1 MADEGTT
8 PTGSSPSVPRQ
19 KPARSNTTGTVRGRT
34 SPTGEQNGD
43 GRPPTKRAR
52 KAINCEPCRN
62 SKLKCDRFV
71 TMRRVMNLDNDYS
84 LEIDPARHVCCA
96 VRSHLDFWPV
106 SQVSYAESIGTSAMC
121 YQDARGHEGNDA
133 IVRGEDQWVRVDP
146 AQEINRLRHS
156 ISLLEAYIFPAQR
169 NHTAPH
175 RRASDASS
183 LVPKK
188 ETIDADVLEK
198 TVPAPG
204 MLGTQGQGGLYAG
217 PTSAATHLL
226 MNETAR
232 GSEESD
238 SRQQSQEHAEE
249 FPTMTPEYDR
259 DLLAMLP
266 AIEVIDELI
275 VFYFEYCNWIYR
287 HVNQAS
293 FTQAWERFKNGTSA
307 DRLILASACVMMAVA
322 TFYLPSHHSFLQ
334 SFPETHEEI
343 GLKFYEVSTTALTR
357 RMAESRTYS
366 MELIE
371 LLLIRGMFQTLSKND
386 TEEIWHIRGELVTI
400 AMAMGLHRDPGKWR
414 MPRDVAERRRWAWW
428 HIVLMERWQAF
439 LFGRP
444 LTIASHHFDTQL
456 PSYCD
461 PTIDKTG
468 RLYLPNIALFRLAFI
483 LGDIMDDAVSVR
495 PVPYESVTANDR
507 ALTQWMEE
515 LPSELDLDE
524 YRVARSL
531 ASPNTAIRRFGV
543 QSVIIRTSYYHIR
556 FSLHRPY
563 ASASASPSAG
573 ITNGKSAAASDTSK
587 SAQSLEIA
595 VGAADKLI
603 TMVGQSRPDFL
614 ANSALAVPGH
624 MSWGPFHCFSA
635 AMFFS
640 FQLIS
645 NPDQPGAVMFRAS
658 IRKAINTL
666 EQSRGNAVADKAF
679 DILNSLTPLYATDF
693 HMLNPDAREKQR
705 QTVLGTVR
713 KLAFPYH
720 DSHDPRRYSDSPST
734 RGVGSPANSS
744 SVSPPMTNMSALPQ
758 SQQYESMHSM
768 SSMRAAGGY
777 SQQQGQ
783 HMQSPTQLQMSPTVL
798 SHPSSSASGYQY
810 PITPA
815 QPVYADTTRYS
826 QYVHPPDDTMWG
838 AAVGFGQGEWT
849 QFLETFRPDSAVGRH
864 AHLQN
869 S

>member
-1 MADEGTT
+1 MADESTT
-8 PTGSSPSVPRQ
+8 PTSSTTAPRP

-71 TMRRVMNLDNDYS
+71 SAPPLCATKMLGDMKAMTHLAAEMINSEPHILAKS
-84 LEIDPARHVCCA
+84 L
-96 VRSHLDFWPV
+96 
-106 SQVSYAESIGTSAMC
+106 
-121 YQDARGHEGNDA
+121 
-133 IVRGEDQWVRVDP
+133 RVDP

-156 ISLLEAYIFPAQR
+156 ISLLEAYIFPAHR

-183 LVPKK
+183 LIPKK
-188 ETIDADVLEK
+188 ENVDAEVIEK

-204 MLGTQGQGGLYAG
+204 MLGSQGQGGLYTG

-226 MNETAR
+226 MSETR

-238 SRQQSQEHAEE
+238 RQQSQEHPEE
-249 FPTMTPEYDR
+249 FSTMTPEYDR

-307 DRLILASACVMMAVA
+307 DRLILATACVMMAVA
-322 TFYLPSHHSFLQ
+322 TFYLPSHHPFLQ
-334 SFPETHEEI
+334 SFPESHEEI
-343 GLKFYEVSTTALTR
+343 GHKFYEVSTTALTR
-357 RMAESRTYS
+357 RMTESRTYS
-366 MELIE
+366 LELVE
-371 LLLIRGMFQTLSKND
+371 LHLIRGMFQTLSKND

-414 MPRDVAERRRWAWW
+414 MHRDVAERRRWAWW
-428 HIVLMERWQAF
+428 HIVLMERCASINGLLILFKPPDYVARWQAF

-461 PTIDKTG
+461 PAIDKTG

-495 PVPYESVTANDR
+495 PVPYESVMANDR

-531 ASPNTAIRRFGV
+531 ASPNTATRRFGV

-563 ASASASPSAG
+563 ASANNSPSPG
-573 ITNGKSAAASDTSK
+573 LTNGKSTTAADTAK

-666 EQSRGNAVADKAF
+666 EQSRGNAVADKGF
-679 DILNSLTPLYATDF
+679 DILNSLTPLYAPDF
-693 HMLNPDAREKQR
+693 HMLNPEAREKQR

-720 DSHDPRRYSDSPST
+720 DSHDPRRYGDSPST

-744 SVSPPMTNMSALPQ
+744 SVSPPMPNMSALPQ
-758 SQQYESMHSM
+758 AQGQYESMHSM
-768 SSMRAAGGY
+768 SSMRTAGY
-777 SQQQGQ
+777 TQQQGG
-783 HMQSPTQLQMSPTVL
+783 HMQSLTQSPTQLQMSPTVL
-798 SHPSSSASGYQY
+798 SHPNSSAAGYQY
-810 PITPA
+810 PISAT
-815 QPVYADTTRYS
+815 QPTYTDSSRYS
-826 QYVHPPDDTMWG
+826 QYVHPVDDTMWG
-838 AAVGFGQGEWT
+838 ASIGFGQGEWT
-849 QFLETFRPDSAVGRH
+849 QFLETFRPESAVGRH
-864 AHLQN
+864 AHIQ
-869 S
+869 SS

>member
-1 MADEGTT
+1 MADDNPT
-8 PTGSSPSVPRQ
+8 PGSSPTAPRP
-19 KPARSNTTGTVRGRT
+19 KPARSTTTGTVRARA
-34 SPTGEQNGD
+34 SSTGEGD

-62 SKLKCDRFV
+62 S
-71 TMRRVMNLDNDYS
+71 
-84 LEIDPARHVCCA
+84 
-96 VRSHLDFWPV
+96 
-106 SQVSYAESIGTSAMC
+106 TSAMC
-121 YQDARGHEGNDA
+121 YQDARGHDGNDTLT
-133 IVRGEDQWVRVDP
+133 RGDDHHRIDP

-156 ISLLEAYIFPAQR
+156 ISLLEAYIFPAHR
-169 NHTAPH
+169 NTVPIH

-183 LVPKK
+183 IVPKK
-188 ETIDADVLEK
+188 EVIEHDVVEK
-198 TVPAPG
+198 ISAAPG
-204 MLGTQGQGGLYAG
+204 MLGSQVQGGLYAG

-226 MNETAR
+226 MNEPR
-232 GSEESD
+232 GSEESE
-238 SRQQSQEHAEE
+238 SRQQSQEHGEE
-249 FPTMTPEYDR
+249 YPANTTEYDR
-259 DLLAMLP
+259 DLLALLP

-287 HVNQAS
+287 HVNQPS

-307 DRLILASACVMMAVA
+307 DRIILATACVMMAVA
-322 TFYLPSHHSFLQ
+322 TFYLPVHHPFLQ
-334 SFPETHEEI
+334 SFQETHAEI
-343 GLKFYEVSTTALTR
+343 GHKFYEVATTALSR
-357 RMAESRTYS
+357 RLAESRTYS
-366 MELIE
+366 LELVE
-371 LLLIRGMFQTLSKND
+371 LYLIRGLYQTLSKND
-386 TEEIWHIRGELVTI
+386 TEEIWHIRGELVTVG
-400 AMAMGLHRDPGKWR
+400 MAMGLHRDPGKWR
-414 MPRDVAERRRWAWW
+414 MHRDVAERRRWAWW

-439 LFGRP
+439 MFGRP
-444 LTIASHHFDTQL
+444 LVIASHHFDTQL

-461 PTIDKTG
+461 PTIDKSG
-468 RLYLPNIALFRLAFI
+468 RLYLPNIALFRLAYI

-495 PVPYESVTANDR
+495 PVPYESVQANDR

-531 ASPNTAIRRFGV
+531 ASQNAATRRIGV

-556 FSLHRPY
+556 FTLHRPY
-563 ASASASPSAG
+563 ASAGVHPSPGLS
-573 ITNGKSAAASDTSK
+573 NGKSTTSSDTPK

-658 IRKAINTL
+658 IRKAIATL
-666 EQSRGNAVADKAF
+666 EQSRGNAVADKGF
-679 DILNSLTPLYATDF
+679 DILNSLTPLYTPEFHAAT
-693 HMLNPDAREKQR
+693 PEAREKQR
-705 QTVLGTVR
+705 QQVLGTVR

-720 DSHDPRRYSDSPST
+720 DSHDPRRFADSPST
-734 RGVGSPANSS
+734 RGVGSPASS
-744 SVSPPMTNMSALPQ
+744 TSVSPPMSNMSALQP
-758 SQQYESMHSM
+758 QYESMHLM
-768 SSMRAAGGY
+768 SSMRGTGY
-777 SQQQGQ
+777 TSQPQGS
-783 HMQSPTQLQMSPTVL
+783 HVLQSPSQIQMSPTVL
-798 SHPSSSASGYQY
+798 SHPASSTGYQY
-810 PITPA
+810 PMAPP
-815 QPVYADTTRYS
+815 QQVYNDSRAYT
-826 QYVHPPDDTMWG
+826 QYVHPAEDTMWG

-849 QFLETFRPDSAVGRH
+849 QFLDTFRPDPTVGRH
-864 AHLQN
+864 QLQG

>member
-1 MADEGTT
+1 MSDESTATT
-8 PTGSSPSVPRQ
+8 SPITAPRQ
-19 KPARSNTTGTVRGRT
+19 KAARSNTTGTVRGRT
-34 SPTGEQNGD
+34 SPNGEQNAD

-62 SKLKCDRFV
+62 SKLKCDRNRPCSSCV
-71 TMRRVMNLDNDYS
+71 LR
-84 LEIDPARHVCCA
+84 
-96 VRSHLDFWPV
+96 
-106 SQVSYAESIGTSAMC
+106 GTSAMC
-121 YQDARGHEGNDA
+121 YQDARSHEGGDA
-133 IVRGEDQWVRVDP
+133 LNRGDDHHYSRVDP
-146 AQEINRLRHS
+146 AQEINRIRHS
-156 ISLLEAYIFPAQR
+156 ISLLETYIFPASR
-169 NHTAPH
+169 NHTVPH
-175 RRASDASS
+175 RRQSDAAS
-183 LVPKK
+183 LIPKK
-188 ETIDADVLEK
+188 EVVDSDVIDK
-198 TVPAPG
+198 TAPPG
-204 MLGTQGQGGLYAG
+204 MLGSQGQGGLYTG
-217 PTSAATHLL
+217 PTSTTTHLL
-226 MNETAR
+226 MNEPR

-238 SRQQSQEHAEE
+238 SRQQSQEHTEE
-249 FPTMTPEYDR
+249 LPSTMTPEYDR

-275 VFYFEYCNWIYR
+275 AFYFEYCNWIYR

-307 DRLILASACVMMAVA
+307 DRLILATACVILAVA
-322 TFYLPSHHSFLQ
+322 TFYLPTHHHFLQ
-334 SFPETHEEI
+334 IYPESHEEI

-366 MELIE
+366 LELVE

-414 MPRDVAERRRWAWW
+414 MHRDVAERRRWAWW

-456 PSYCD
+456 PSHCD
-461 PTIDKTG
+461 PAIDKTG

-495 PVPYESVTANDR
+495 PVPYESVMANDR
-507 ALTQWMEE
+507 ALAQWMEE

-531 ASPNTAIRRFGV
+531 ASPNTATRRFGV

-563 ASASASPSAG
+563 VSANSNPSPGLS
-573 ITNGKSAAASDTSK
+573 NGKTSAPDTPK

-624 MSWGPFHCFSA
+624 MTWGPFHCFSA

-640 FQLIS
+640 FQLIA

-666 EQSRGNAVADKAF
+666 EQSRGNAVADKGY
-679 DILNSLTPLYATDF
+679 DILTSLSPLYAPDF
-693 HMLNPDAREKQR
+693 HVQTQEAREKQR
-705 QTVLGTVR
+705 QKVLGTVR

-720 DSHDPRRYSDSPST
+720 DSHDPRRYGDSPST
-734 RGVGSPANSS
+734 RGMGSPANSS
-744 SVSPPMTNMSALPQ
+744 SVSPPMANMSTLPQ
-758 SQQYESMHSM
+758 SQGQFESMHTM
-768 SSMRAAGGY
+768 SAIRTSSSGY
-777 SQQQGQ
+777 TQPHGQ
-783 HMQSPTQLQMSPTVL
+783 RMQNIAQSPSQLHMSPNVL
-798 SHPSSSASGYQY
+798 SQATSSPTGYQY
-810 PITPA
+810 PMTAA
-815 QPVYADTTRYS
+815 QPIYGDTSRYS
-826 QYVHPPDDTMWG
+826 QYVHPVDDTMWG

-849 QFLETFRPDSAVGRH
+849 QFLETFRPESSVGRH
-864 AHLQN
+864 VQN

>member
-1 MADEGTT
+1 MTDDN
-8 PTGSSPSVPRQ
+8 PTATSSPTAPRP
-19 KPARSNTTGTVRGRT
+19 KPARSSTSGTVRGRT

-62 SKLKCDRFV
+62 SKLKCDRNRPCSSCV
-71 TMRRVMNLDNDYS
+71 LR
-84 LEIDPARHVCCA
+84 
-96 VRSHLDFWPV
+96 
-106 SQVSYAESIGTSAMC
+106 GTSAMC
-121 YQDARGHEGNDA
+121 YQDARGHDSSDTHT
-133 IVRGEDQWVRVDP
+133 RGDDINGYSRIDP

-169 NHTAPH
+169 NHVPPH
-175 RRASDASS
+175 RRPSDASS
-183 LVPKK
+183 LIPKK
-188 ETIDADVLEK
+188 EMIDPEVGEK
-198 TVPAPG
+198 PPTAPG

-217 PTSAATHLL
+217 PTSAATHLML
-226 MNETAR
+226 NEPR
-232 GSEESD
+232 GSEDSD
-238 SRQQSQEHAEE
+238 SRQQSQDHIED

-307 DRLILASACVMMAVA
+307 DRIILATACVMMAVA
-322 TFYLPSHHSFLQ
+322 TSYLPSHHPFLQ
-334 SFPETHEEI
+334 SFAESHEEI
-343 GLKFYEVSTTALTR
+343 GRSITR
-357 RMAESRTYS
+357 RLAESRAYT
-366 MELIE
+366 MDLVELY
-371 LLLIRGMFQTLSKND
+371 LIRGMFQTLSKHD

-414 MPRDVAERRRWAWW
+414 MHRDVAERRRWAWW
-428 HIVLMERWQAF
+428 HILLMERWQAF

-444 LTIASHHFDTQL
+444 LVIASHHFDTQL

-461 PTIDKTG
+461 PAVDKTG

-495 PVPYESVTANDR
+495 PVPYESVQANDR

-515 LPSELDLDE
+515 LPTELDLDE

-531 ASPNTAIRRFGV
+531 ASPNTATRRIGV

-556 FSLHRPY
+556 FTLHRPTP
-563 ASASASPSAG
+563 AIDSP
-573 ITNGKSAAASDTSK
+573 K

-640 FQLIS
+640 FQLIA

-658 IRKAINTL
+658 IRKTMATL
-666 EQSRGNAVADKAF
+666 EQSRGNAVADKSY
-679 DILNSLTPLYATDF
+679 DILSSLSPLYATDF
-693 HMLNPDAREKQR
+693 PSSSSEEREKQR
-705 QTVLGTVR
+705 QKVLGTVR

-720 DSHDPRRYSDSPST
+720 DSHDPRRFGDSPST
-734 RGVGSPANSS
+734 RG
-744 SVSPPMTNMSALPQ
+744 PPLTNMSALPQ
-758 SQQYESMHSM
+758 PQQYESMHSM
-768 SSMRAAGGY
+768 STMRAGGY
-777 SQQQGQ
+777 PLHQPQGSHLQ
-783 HMQSPTQLQMSPTVL
+783 GLQSPTQLQMSPTVL
-798 SHPSSSASGYQY
+798 TQSSSGYQY
-810 PITPA
+810 PMT
-815 QPVYADTTRYS
+815 QQQVYNDSSRYP
-826 QYVHPPDDTMWG
+826 QYVHPVDDTMWG
-838 AAVGFGQGEWT
+838 AAVGFEQGEWT
-849 QFLETFRPDSAVGRH
+849 QFLDTFKPEPTMGRRVGH
-864 AHLQN
+864 IQG

>member
-1 MADEGTT
+1 MADE
-8 PTGSSPSVPRQ
+8 SPSTSTTTTASRQ
-19 KPARSNTTGTVRGRT
+19 KPARSNTAGTVRGRT
-34 SPTGEQNGD
+34 SPTGEQNGE

-62 SKLKCDRFV
+62 SKLKCDRNRPCSSCV
-71 TMRRVMNLDNDYS
+71 LR
-84 LEIDPARHVCCA
+84 
-96 VRSHLDFWPV
+96 
-106 SQVSYAESIGTSAMC
+106 GTSAMC
-121 YQDARGHEGNDA
+121 YQDARGHEGGDA
-133 IVRGEDQWVRVDP
+133 MNRGDDHHYSRIDP
-146 AQEINRLRHS
+146 AQEINRIRHS
-156 ISLLEAYIFPAQR
+156 LSLIESYIFPPSR
-169 NHTAPH
+169 NHTTSH
-175 RRASDASS
+175 RRPSEASKLKIEVVEPD
-183 LVPKK
+183 
-188 ETIDADVLEK
+188 IMEK
-198 TVPAPG
+198 ALQAPG
-204 MLGTQGQGGLYAG
+204 MLGSQGTGGLYTG
-217 PTSAATHLL
+217 PTSTTTHLL
-226 MNETAR
+226 MNPNEPR
-232 GSEESD
+232 GSEETD
-238 SRQQSQEHAEE
+238 RQPDTEE
-249 FPTMTPEYDR
+249 FPTMAPEYDR

-287 HVNQAS
+287 HVNQSS
-293 FTQAWERFKNGTSA
+293 FTHAWERFKNGTSA
-307 DRLILASACVMMAVA
+307 DRLILATACVIMAVA
-322 TFYLPSHHSFLQ
+322 TFYLPSHHPFLQ
-334 SFPETHEEI
+334 SFSESHEEI
-343 GLKFYEVSTTALTR
+343 GLKFYEVSTMALQR
-357 RMAESRTYS
+357 RMSESRTYS
-366 MELIE
+366 LELIE

-414 MPRDVAERRRWAWW
+414 MHRDVAERRRWAWW
-428 HIVLMERWQAF
+428 HIVLIERWQAF

-461 PTIDKTG
+461 PAIDKTG

-495 PVPYESVTANDR
+495 PVPYESVMANDR

-531 ASPNTAIRRFGV
+531 ASPNTATRRFGV

-556 FSLHRPY
+556 FTLHRPY
-563 ASASASPSAG
+563 ASSSPSPSIG
-573 ITNGKSAAASDTSK
+573 LSNGKSTSVTDSSK

-624 MSWGPFHCFSA
+624 MTWGPFHCFSA

-658 IRKAINTL
+658 IRKAISTL
-666 EQSRGNAVADKAF
+666 EQSRGNAVADKGY
-679 DILNSLTPLYATDF
+679 DILTSLSPLYAPDF
-693 HMLNPDAREKQR
+693 HLQPLESREKQR
-705 QTVLGTVR
+705 QQVLGTVR

-720 DSHDPRRYSDSPST
+720 DSHDPRRYGESPTT

-744 SVSPPMTNMSALPQ
+744 SVSPPTPNMPALPQ
-758 SQQYESMHSM
+758 SQGQYDPTYSM
-768 SSMRAAGGY
+768 SSVRTAGGGFT
-777 SQQQGQ
+777 QQG
-783 HMQSPTQLQMSPTVL
+783 HISQSPGQLQMPASVIAHPNPL
-798 SHPSSSASGYQY
+798 SAGYQY
-810 PITPA
+810 SSA
-815 QPVYADTTRYS
+815 VQPVYGDNPRYS
-826 QYVHPPDDTMWG
+826 QYVHPVDDTMWG

-849 QFLETFRPDSAVGRH
+849 QFLETFRPESAVGRH
-864 AHLQN
+864 AHIQN